1 MLSQATA
8 QHIEHRKLAEL
19 TPYPKIPRLVW
30 FLLCA
35 FLSFFAHDGRAQSSN
50 VFPPPSGGATSCSAP
65 GANWITC
72 TISGSTLTLGA
83 AIGQTSHQVIG
94 TGSGSSF
101 GPISLT
107 SADLP
112 AVAHSVTFGINGGG
126 STIAAGATG
135 QYIESEFA
143 SSSGIDKVA
152 TTGTGSTA
160 GSACSITVDVWKT
173 NAAVPTSG
181 NKISASD
188 PATLSSAQYS
198 VDTTLTGWTTSVA
211 VSDVWSASVAT
222 VVGCINATVQVW
234 WK

>member
-1 MLSQATA
+1 MNHL
-8 QHIEHRKLAEL
+8 ILRLL
-19 TPYPKIPRLVW
+19 TLGV
-30 FLLCA
+30 LTGL
-35 FLSFFAHDGRAQSSN
+35 FAHDGICQMGA
-50 VFPPPSGGATSCSAP
+50 VFPPASGGATSCSAT
-65 GANWITC
+65 GANWLTC

-83 AIGQTSHQVIG
+83 ATGQTSHQVIG

-112 AVAHSVTFGINGGG
+112 AVAHSVTFSINGGG
-126 STIAAGATG
+126 STIATGATG

-143 SSSGIDKVA
+143 STSGIYKVA
-152 TTGTGSTA
+152 TTGTASTA
-160 GSACSITVDVWKT
+160 GSTCSITVDVWKT
-173 NAAVPTSG
+173 NATVPTSG

-211 VSDVWSASVAT
+211 VGDIWSVSVAT
-222 VVGCINATVQVW
+222 VVACINATVQVW
-234 WK
+234 